1 MGSIVF
7 WAAFL
12 VYAIVTIR
20 RAYHDRKLVVS
31 AITVLVMLAIIG
43 FEIFS
48 VPVSIEVK

>member
-1 MGSIVF
+1 MDSIVF

-31 AITVLVMLAIIG
+31 AITVLVMFAIIG
-43 FEIFS
+43 VKIIGI
-48 VPVSIEVK
+48 PVSIDVK